1 MTSRLHLAIALE
13 GTGWHPGSWREQ
25 DARPAD
31 IFTADYW
38 TELVLR
44 SEAAGI
50 DFVTI
55 EDSFSLQSEVFGGPA
70 KGADEPTNRLRG
82 RLDALLIAARVAPLT
97 SRIGLVPTVTTTH
110 TEPFHVATGLQTLD
124 FVSRGR
130 AGWRVQASAA
140 SREAEHFGRRSIRP
154 LTAADISTPEAQEVI
169 RELFAEAADVVEVVR
184 RLWDSWEDDA
194 IIRDVPTGRFI
205 DRERVHNVDFAG
217 EFFSVTGASITPRSP
232 QGQPIVT
239 ALAHQRIPYEL
250 AAAQADI
257 VFVTPHSDELATSIL
272 AEVRDAEARVGREGR
287 PLLVY
292 ADVIVLIDDSADAAA
307 AALAGLDTLAG
318 APITSDA
325 LVIAGTAESLVELLL
340 RWQPLGYDGFR
351 LRPARLPAD
360 LARMADDVVPLL
372 ERAGVRAAVDG
383 VTAGSSLRESLG
395 FDRPESR
402 YAAERRAAEAAP
414 SAQTPPSALET
425 EGASA

>member
-1 MTSRLHLAIALE
+1 M
-13 GTGWHPGSWREQ
+13 
-25 DARPAD
+25 
-31 IFTADYW
+31 
-38 TELVLR
+38 
-44 SEAAGI
+44 
-50 DFVTI
+50 
-55 EDSFSLQSEVFGGPA
+55 
-70 KGADEPTNRLRG
+70 
-82 RLDALLIAARVAPLT
+82 
-97 SRIGLVPTVTTTH
+97 
-110 TEPFHVATGLQTLD
+110 
-124 FVSRGR
+124 
-130 AGWRVQASAA
+130 
-140 SREAEHFGRRSIRP
+140 
-154 LTAADISTPEAQEVI
+154 
-169 RELFAEAADVVEVVR
+169 VEVVR

-307 AALAGLDTLAG
+307 AALAGLDILAG

-325 LVIAGTAESLVELLL
+325 LVIAGTAESLVALLL
-340 RWQPLGYDGFR
+340 RWQSLGYDGFR

-360 LARMADDVVPLL
+360 LARIADDVVPLL

-402 YAAERRAAEAAP
+402 YAVERRAAEAAP
-414 SAQTPPSALET
+414 SAQTTASALET